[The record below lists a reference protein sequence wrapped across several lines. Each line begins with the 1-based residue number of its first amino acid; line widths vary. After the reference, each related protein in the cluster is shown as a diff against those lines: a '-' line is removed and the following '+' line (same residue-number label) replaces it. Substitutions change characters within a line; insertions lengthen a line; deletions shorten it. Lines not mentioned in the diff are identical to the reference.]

1 MMIRFGLSLL
11 VAACC
16 GVHGCAQW
24 ECVGGGFQ
32 LGGVFDIKYDSA
44 FGRLF
49 VAGSMHNMVTD
60 SVLVKGVAVWDQS
73 GWRPLGKGVTQYG
86 GSPPKALM
94 ITDTALIVA
103 GGFQEMDSVP
113 NTQWAAQWKGDAW
126 HSMGI
131 TSGTTGS
138 CSALRLDTLGGELHL
153 FGPCQFGTSPAM
165 SNWLTW
171 DGGEWRQYD
180 SDEPFDGYTAAACRY
195 QGQVHVAG
203 NFWTVNGATDVARY
217 TGSTWEE
224 LGPGV
229 AGDPFMTDM
238 LVYDDL
244 LWVCGDIAASA
255 GNPANALLAWDGAQW
270 LDPFP
275 QITHVAYGRDLL
287 VANGKLYYTGTFV
300 ANGLDSA
307 YALLEYDGQ
316 QVCVMGG
323 SGPVLG
329 RIAASADTLYAAT
342 GEHLFGFMS
351 GPLMN
356 FIGKWP
362 LNAPRDTCFA
372 LPQSVGGGSD
382 RPLFWSAA
390 PNPNQGQFTLR
401 GPGLNDLRE
410 LEAVDALGRS
420 VWVEW
425 SHVEAGSVEVRC
437 AGTGLITLRG
447 RTADRRGQARVLV
460 EP

>member
-32 LGGVFDIKYDSA
+32 LGGVFDIKYESA

-255 GNPANALLAWDGAQW
+255 GNPANALLAWDGTQW

-372 LPQSVGGGSD
+372 LPQSMGGGSD